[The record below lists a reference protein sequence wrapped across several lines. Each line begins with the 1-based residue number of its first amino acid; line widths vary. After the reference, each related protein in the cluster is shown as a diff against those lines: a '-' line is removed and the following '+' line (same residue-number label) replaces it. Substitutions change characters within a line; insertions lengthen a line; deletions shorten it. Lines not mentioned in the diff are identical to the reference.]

1 MVSGSLNLR
10 MWKYCR
16 SVKEQKRKSTN
27 PQSSKQSLKKK
38 KFHLLHTTPITTVA
52 RTLLSS
58 FFHCM
63 MDGMTKRPSSPSSVS
78 PASSPFSVIGTS
90 RPVPLFHPQLC
101 DTPNSSRPEL
111 KVVILVPIA
120 VGLIILK

>member
-1 MVSGSLNLR
+1 MI
-10 MWKYCR
+10 
-16 SVKEQKRKSTN
+16 EEKRKSTK

-63 MDGMTKRPSSPSSVS
+63 MDGMTKRHPSPISLS

-90 RPVPLFHPQLC
+90 TPVPLFHPQLC
-101 DTPNSSRPEL
+101 NTPHSTGPEL
-111 KVVILVPIA
+111 KAALF
-120 VGLIILK
+120 